1 MKATKKQIREAFAN
15 YIGSEGCDC
24 CRGKDHQEHQ
34 DILAKMLGI
43 PRYSD
48 NSGNDYSQFKTKTAK
63 NERGV

>member
-1 MKATKKQIREAFAN
+1 
-15 YIGSEGCDC
+15 
-24 CRGKDHQEHQ
+24 
-34 DILAKMLGI
+34 MLGI